1 MKREERIK
9 FETLSLKAYG
19 SKAHYKDL
27 MDNGILVPSSFTT
40 KAGKEIKTRAKKML
54 TNDELIDM
62 MNEIIRKNEAEL
74 NARSNK
80 LPESSTTSI
89 TNPGSS
95 GTGNDS
101 KGNESNSESSSTN

>member
-27 MDNGILVPSSFTT
+27 MDNGILVPSSFIT
-40 KAGKEIKTRAKKML
+40 KAGKEIPTRAKKML

-62 MNEIIRKNEAEL
+62 MNEIILKNEAEL
-74 NARSNK
+74 NARLAKSK

-101 KGNESNSESSSTN
+101 KRISPGKE